1 MRLIAAPALVV
12 LFMLA
17 GCASPPPA
25 PAAAEAVAARSI
37 PECRTG
43 SHICRKEGS
52 GDKVQSVS
60 PEAFRDS
67 IGKPGNPIGGR

>member
-12 LFMLA
+12 LALLA
-17 GCASPPPA
+17 GCASTPPA
-25 PAAAEAVAARSI
+25 PAAGQPVAARSN

-43 SHICRKEGS
+43 SHICRKDGS